1 MKHDPRIFQILCYPS
16 ALHSESMPAVERKQL
31 NPENTRK
38 NNIKR
43 GRKLWETRGN
53 CIMMS

>member
-1 MKHDPRIFQILCYPS
+1 
-16 ALHSESMPAVERKQL
+16 LHSESMPAVERKQL